1 MPFMGMRNHQLR
13 PPRGLFMFPPQADK
27 VSVIIHGVLVISRS
41 VFQSVS
47 QSVGQSVAFIP
58 QSAFPIPQFFPISI
72 KIYHSEIA

>member
-41 VFQSVS
+41 VGRIHS
-47 QSVGQSVAFIP
+47 AIRIP
-58 QSAFPIPQFFPISI
+58 HSANLPYQYKNLSFRNRLGMG
-72 KIYHSEIA
+72 

>member
-41 VFQSVS
+41 VFQSV
-47 QSVGQSVAFIP
+47 AFIP
-58 QSAFPIPQFFPISI
+58 QSAIPIPQSPFPYQYKNLSFRNRLGMG
-72 KIYHSEIA
+72 

>member
-47 QSVGQSVAFIP
+47 RSHSFRNPHSPFRNSSLSV
-58 QSAFPIPQFFPISI
+58 
-72 KIYHSEIA
+72 